1 MGILEQAD
9 RQNGDNNPPRP
20 ALARLVGMTVYRVGI
35 HEFESEENN
44 IDHRMVA
51 TKLGS
56 LAFIKKLGVYRPV
69 EYVEGARVSSYGM
82 ARMKVDDSWVSYV
95 QHLGATEEEEARPVR
110 FATPSIAAHGKSKG
124 VWVGLRPKSRS
135 VTKQRN
141 SFVERLATL
150 EELKDTMK

>member
-9 RQNGDNNPPRP
+9 RQNGDPHPPQP
-20 ALARLVGMTVYRVGI
+20 APTRLVGMTVYRVGI
-35 HEFESEENN
+35 HEFETEQNN

-56 LAFIKKLGVYRPV
+56 LAFVKTLGVYRPV
-69 EYVEGARVSSYGM
+69 EYVEGAQITGYGLL
-82 ARMKVDDSWVSYV
+82 RMKVDGSRVSYV
-95 QHLGATEEEEARPVR
+95 QHLGATEEEESRPVR
-110 FATPSIAAHGKSKG
+110 FATPSIATQGRSRG

-150 EELKDTMK
+150 EELKDTMR

>member
-1 MGILEQAD
+1 MGILKQAD
-9 RQNGDNNPPRP
+9 QQNGDHNPPLP
-20 ALARLVGMTVYRVGI
+20 APARLVGMTVYRVGI

-56 LAFIKKLGVYRPV
+56 LAFVKKLGVYRPV
-69 EYVEGARVSSYGM
+69 EYVEGARVSPYGLV
-82 ARMKVDDSWVSYV
+82 RMKVDDSWVSYV
-95 QHLGATEEEEARPVR
+95 QHLGGTQEEEARPVR

-141 SFVERLATL
+141 SFDVRLVTG
-150 EELKDTMK
+150 EELHDTLR